1 MISPSVE
8 AATEAATRGKDSA
21 GRGNTLRL
29 ANRETQTR
37 LRSLLVLVSDVVL
50 INAAFALGYVA
61 RYRWQLFRDI
71 EFNAA
76 FGDYWPIQVLFTL
89 SVLAFFWVD
98 GVYAPRRMPSWL
110 DQLWT
115 ITGSVLKA
123 MFIVWVAIFI
133 YGPAVYSRLLIA
145 EAGVF
150 LIALLGVSRA
160 IKKAYEARQRARGI
174 GVSNVL
180 IVGAGELG
188 RAVMRTLFARPDLG
202 YRCIGFV
209 DDDPLRGHTDIGRFP
224 ALGEVS
230 ALPDLLRQHQVDEVV
245 ITLPWSAQPKI
256 LQLIEICRAHNVR
269 ARVAPSLLQINL
281 RRLDVNDFGGIP
293 MLSPRDAQDG
303 IGSLNRIIK
312 RSVDLVFGGIFLV
325 LCLPIIGIA
334 CLAIRLESPGPAIF
348 TQLRAGKNGKPF
360 KLYKLR
366 SMHKDADRLKDQ
378 LMEMNE
384 ADGPMFKIRDDPRRT
399 KVGRVLRK
407 LSIDELPQ
415 FWNVIKGDMS
425 IVGPRPALLSEVM
438 EYADWHRER
447 LRVQPGITGLW
458 QISGRSE
465 LSFDEMC
472 LLDVYYIENWS
483 LSLDLKIMLQTIPY
497 VLSGRGAY

>member
-8 AATEAATRGKDSA
+8 AAPRSDDVVTRRRIARAARRSQVG
-21 GRGNTLRL
+21 LRL
-29 ANRETQTR
+29 LTF
-37 LRSLLVLVSDVVL
+37 LSDVVF
-50 INAAFALGYVA
+50 INLAFALGFIV
-61 RYRWQLFRDI
+61 RYRWQWFRDI
-71 EFNAA
+71 EYNAS
-76 FGDYWPIQVLFTL
+76 FQDYLPIQLLFNLAVLL
-89 SVLAFFWVD
+89 FFWLD
-98 GVYAPRRMPSWL
+98 GVYAPRRSNAWL

-115 ITGSVLKA
+115 ITGSTIKA

-150 LIALLGVSRA
+150 LIVFLGVSRA
-160 IKKAYEARQRARGI
+160 LKNAYEAHQRARGI
-174 GVSNVL
+174 GVANVL

-202 YRCIGFV
+202 YRCVGFV
-209 DDDPLRGHTDIGRFP
+209 DDDPRRGHTDIGRFP

-230 ALPDLLRQHQVDEVV
+230 ALPDLLRRYQVDEVV

-256 LQLIEICRAHNVR
+256 LEVVDLCKAHNVR
-269 ARVAPSLLQINL
+269 ARVVPSILQINL
-281 RRLDVNDFGGIP
+281 RTMDVNDFGGIP
-293 MLSPRDAQDG
+293 MLGLRDARGG
-303 IGSLNRIIK
+303 IGEMNQLVK
-312 RSVDLVFGGIFLV
+312 RAVDLVFSSAFLL
-325 LCLPIIGIA
+325 LCLPIIGLA
-334 CLAIRLESPGPAIF
+334 CLAIRLESPGPVIF
-348 TQLRAGKNGKPF
+348 TQMRAGKNGKPF
-360 KLYKLR
+360 KVYKLR
-366 SMHKDADRLKDQ
+366 SMYKDADRQ
-378 LMEMNE
+378 RAYLMALNE

-399 KVGRVLRK
+399 RVGRILRK

-415 FWNVIKGDMS
+415 FWNVLKGEMS
-425 IVGPRPALLSEVM
+425 IVGPRPALLTEVAQ
-438 EYADWHRER
+438 YNDWHRER

-483 LSLDLKIMLQTIPY
+483 LSLDFKIMLQTIPY

>member
-1 MISPSVE
+1 MQI
-8 AATEAATRGKDSA
+8 K
-21 GRGNTLRL
+21 LRL
-29 ANRETQTR
+29 
-37 LRSLLVLVSDVVL
+37 LLIFGDVVL
-50 INAAFALGYVA
+50 INLAFALGYVA
-61 RYRWQLFRDI
+61 RYQWQLFRDI

-76 FGDYWPIQVLFTL
+76 FRDYWPIQVLFTA
-89 SVLAFFWVD
+89 SVLAFFWLD
-98 GVYAPRRMPSWL
+98 GVYALRRAPSWL
-110 DQLWT
+110 DQIWT

-150 LIALLGVSRA
+150 LVVLLGVSRA
-160 IKKAYEARQRARGI
+160 IRNFYEARQRARGI

-188 RAVMRTLFARPDLG
+188 RAVMRTLLARPDLG

-209 DDDPLRGHTDIGRFP
+209 DDDPLRSRTDIGRFP
-224 ALGEVS
+224 ALGDAG
-230 ALPDLLRQHQVDEVV
+230 ALPDLLQGQQVDEVV

-256 LQLIEICRAHNVR
+256 MELVEICRAHHVR
-269 ARVAPSLLQINL
+269 ARVVPSLLQINL
-281 RRLDVNDFGGIP
+281 SKLDVNDFGGIP
-293 MLSPRDAQDG
+293 MLSPRDTSSG
-303 IGSLNRIIK
+303 IAGLNWVIK
-312 RSVDLVFGGIFLV
+312 RSVDVVFGGILLL
-325 LCLPIIGIA
+325 LCLPVIGLA
-334 CLAIRLESPGPAIF
+334 CVLIVLESPGSPIF
-348 TQLRAGKNGKPF
+348 SQWRAGRNGKPF
-360 KLYKLR
+360 RLYKLR
-366 SMHKDADRLKDQ
+366 SMYEGADRLQAQ
-378 LMEMNE
+378 LMAMNE
-384 ADGPMFKIRDDPRRT
+384 ADGPLFKIREDPRRT
-399 KVGRVLRK
+399 RVGRVLRK

-415 FWNVIKGDMS
+415 FWNVLKGDMS
-425 IVGPRPALLSEVM
+425 IVGPRPALPSEVAK
-438 EYADWHRER
+438 YADWHRER

>member
-1 MISPSVE
+1 MKQRLLALLISDI
-8 AATEAATRGKDSA
+8 A
-21 GRGNTLRL
+21 
-29 ANRETQTR
+29 
-37 LRSLLVLVSDVVL
+37 L
-50 INAAFALGYVA
+50 INVAFALGYVA

-76 FGDYWPIQVLFTL
+76 FGDYWPIQALFTL
-89 SVLAFFWVD
+89 AVLAFFWLD
-98 GVYAPRRMPSWL
+98 GVYALRRMPSWL
-110 DQLWT
+110 DQIWT

-150 LIALLGVSRA
+150 LVALLGVSRA
-160 IKKAYEARQRARGI
+160 IKNAYDAHQRARGI

-188 RAVMRTLFARPDLG
+188 RAVMRTLFARPELG

-209 DDDPLRGHTDIGRFP
+209 DDDPRRGHTDIGRFP
-224 ALGEVS
+224 ALGEVG
-230 ALPDLLRQHQVDEVV
+230 ALSELLQRYPVDEVV
-245 ITLPWSAQPKI
+245 ITLPWSAQSKI
-256 LQLIEICRAHNVR
+256 LELVEICRARHVR
-269 ARVAPSLLQINL
+269 AHVAPSLLQINL
-281 RRLDVNDFGGIP
+281 RKLDVNDFGGIP

-303 IGSLNRIIK
+303 IVGVDRVVK
-312 RSVDLVFGGIFLV
+312 RGMDVVLGGIL
-325 LCLPIIGIA
+325 LLLSLPVIAIA

-366 SMHKDADRLKDQ
+366 SMHKDADRMRDQ
-378 LMEMNE
+378 LMAMNE
-384 ADGPMFKIRDDPRRT
+384 ADGPIFKIKDDPRRT
-399 KVGRVLRK
+399 KVGRILRK

-415 FWNVIKGDMS
+415 FWNVLKGDMS
-425 IVGPRPALLSEVM
+425 IVGPRPALLSEVAQ
-438 EYADWHRER
+438 YADWHRER

-483 LSLDLKIMLQTIPY
+483 PSLDLKIMLRTIPY
-497 VLSGRGAY
+497 VLTGRGAY